1 MEKAF
6 HGKTILLLCYTRC
19 KRKTMRS
26 YSNVYTSG
34 GIGELY
40 REICVAT
47 DKGDILYMIKGITVA
62 ELPR

>member
-1 MEKAF
+1 
-6 HGKTILLLCYTRC
+6 
-19 KRKTMRS
+19 MRS